1 MRKFLFIISLLF
13 PVLIYAQSKKKAPAT
28 FDLLIGTYTKGT
40 SKGIYVYR
48 FYAETG
54 KVAYL
59 NEIDGVNNP
68 SYLCLTANNKFVY
81 AVNETGKDGE
91 VSAFTFEPKQGKL
104 VFINKQSSKGA
115 DPCYVAVDK
124 DQKNVFV
131 ANYSSG
137 NLTVLPVNKDGSLG
151 AVSQSVQD
159 EGTGVNKERQEGPHV
174 HIGMLSPD
182 EKYLLYTDLGT
193 DKLNVMRYHASHP
206 QPLTPA
212 TPAFVKVKDG
222 EGPRHIVFSN
232 DKKHVYLVTEMGS
245 AVHVFDYDNGK
256 LKEKQSIT
264 LLADGFKG
272 QTAGAAIKI
281 SPDGR
286 FLYASNRLE
295 TNEISVFAI
304 EPETGNLIFVQRVS
318 TNGKNPRDFA
328 IDPNGNFLVLANQD
342 SDRVFVYKIDKSNGK
357 ITRTSN
363 AIEIGNP
370 VCLKFAPAE

>member
-1 MRKFLFIISLLF
+1 MRKFLLIISMLF
-13 PVLIYAQSKKKAPAT
+13 PALIYAQHKKTAPT
-28 FDLLIGTYTKGT
+28 TYDLLIGTYTKGK

-48 FYAETG
+48 FYAESG
-54 KVAYL
+54 RLAYL
-59 NEIDGVNNP
+59 NEIDDVNNP
-68 SYLCLTANNKFVY
+68 SYLCLSANNKYVY
-81 AVNETGKDGE
+81 AVNETGKNGE
-91 VSAFTFEPKQGKL
+91 VSSFTFEPKSGKL
-104 VFINKQSSKGA
+104 VFINKQPSSGA
-115 DPCYVAVDK
+115 DPCYISVDK

-137 NLTVLPVNKDGSLG
+137 SLTVLPVNKDGGLSP
-151 AVSQSVQD
+151 VSQVIQDQGHSVDQA
-159 EGTGVNKERQEGPHV
+159 RQQGPHV

-182 EKYLLYTDLGT
+182 EKYVLYSDLGT

-212 TPAFVKVKDG
+212 TPAAVSVPAG

-245 AVHVFDYDNGK
+245 AVHVFDYDGGK

-264 LLADGFKG
+264 LLSDGFKG
-272 QTAGAAIKI
+272 PTAGAAIHL

-295 TNEISVFAI
+295 TNEISVYAI
-304 EPETGNLIFVQRVS
+304 NPDNGELIFVQRVS
-318 TNGKNPRDFA
+318 SNGKNPRDFA

-342 SDRVFVYKIDKSNGK
+342 SDSILVYKIDKSNGK
-357 ITRTSN
+357 IFRTSTT
-363 AIEIGNP
+363 IDIGNP